1 MECDHVIPK
10 IAIPI
15 VSNLLHGET
24 HEHAQAFFRCQAA
37 GILSRTFGSELL
49 GTPWRLVLWSIM
61 WGLTLNTTSAP
72 SPPKQ
77 TSISLLTSMSA
88 LWISRY
94 QVYTHWDV
102 NFTQLNFKSLQL
114 RVCKFQLK
122 KLSV

>member
-24 HEHAQAFFRCQAA
+24 REHAQAFFRCQAA
-37 GILSRTFGSELL
+37 GILSHTFGSELL
-49 GTPWRLVLWSIM
+49 GTTLGRTGRSSSVPWRLVLWSIM

-88 LWISRY
+88 LWISSENDINY
-94 QVYTHWDV
+94 
-102 NFTQLNFKSLQL
+102 K
-114 RVCKFQLK
+114 
-122 KLSV
+122 